1 MQKIVLL
8 ILAWIMV
15 AAPVLAADGLRE
27 QRVHF
32 KAGAAGTTVK
42 GRLDGREGVDYLLGA
57 NAGQHMTVTLHT
69 DNPQAYFN
77 VLPPGSD
84 QALFVGS
91 SAGNR
96 FDDTLS
102 ASGDY
107 RIRVYLM
114 RAAARRNESANYRLD
129 IRIEGASAPAGDFAD
144 SLSGGPDFWEVTGV
158 ARGDTLNLRA
168 SPSAQAR
175 VVDTLDNGV
184 VMRNLGCKLVNGQR
198 WCQVARPEV
207 ARTKGWVAGRYLRES
222 TYQP

>member
-1 MQKIVLL
+1 MQKLGLL
-8 ILAWIMV
+8 LLVWITV

-32 KAGAAGTTVK
+32 KAGAAGTTLK
-42 GRLDGREGVDYLLGA
+42 GRLEGRDGVDYVLGA
-57 NAGQHMTVTLHT
+57 GAGQHMTVTLHA

-77 VLPPGSD
+77 ILPPGSD
-84 QALFVGS
+84 QALFIGS
-91 SAGNR
+91 TSGNR
-96 FDDTLS
+96 FDEVLS

-114 RAAARRNESANYRLD
+114 RAAARRDESTHYRLD
-129 IRIEGASAPAGDFAD
+129 IRIDGPAAPAGDFAD

-168 SPSAQAR
+168 GPSAQAR
-175 VVDTLDNGV
+175 VVDTLGNGV
-184 VMRNLGCKLVNGQR
+184 VMRNLGCKLVKGQR

-207 ARTKGWVAGRYLRES
+207 ARTKGWVAGRYLREA
-222 TYQP
+222 THQP